1 MPSFF
6 IVAIGGAFGAMAR
19 YGTSLAVIRLVESR
33 APLATWTANLAGC
46 LLIGFLAPMADRL
59 PMSEATR
66 LLVFVG
72 FIGSYT
78 TFSTFSLD
86 TLLLWREGQ
95 IGLVLLNAVG
105 SVVAGVVMV
114 WVGMIIYESVAG

>member
-1 MPSFF
+1 
-6 IVAIGGAFGAMAR
+6 MAR
-19 YGTSLAVIRLVESR
+19 YGTSLGVIRLVESR
-33 APLATWTANLAGC
+33 APLATWAANLVGC

-59 PMSEATR
+59 PMSEDMR
-66 LLVFVG
+66 LLIFVG

-95 IGLVLLNAVG
+95 IGLVLLNMVG

-114 WVGMIIYESVAG
+114 WVGMKLYEAILGS